1 MIALPLPALG
11 PLDTS
16 KKINVPIKDSAN
28 FKIVLERG
36 LLTTFAESNYFS
48 RSQLLSV
55 ASGFKPV
62 RGNMQISG
70 PFSKGSV

>member
-1 MIALPLPALG
+1 MIVLPLPALG
-11 PLDTS
+11 PLDT
-16 KKINVPIKDSAN
+16 IKDSAN

-62 RGNMQISG
+62 RGNMQTSG